1 MGSTISR
8 NPGLSRWYTGQVVE
22 NAAKGGADDWTY
34 HWISLKVLSLE
45 DILQAVQASRPFGK
59 LIPQDRIHDV
69 VRVSQQDAR
78 RLGEILTGPNGVE
91 ANTLLCAPGLKLNPS
106 SRGEAHGLNIFDEY
120 KTKDKRKSDGAF
132 LADQYLRDDAVQTFK
147 KETKRKGVQFHSW
160 LSEQSGDHL
169 SDLGTKFTDYAH
181 EMWLKR
187 QEGAPWL
194 KPIENP
200 DVYYKTQFENSEQL
214 LKRSTDRHAK
224 LGGQDSVQY
233 YDRIEAERQAERQ
246 EAERQRAIDRSK
258 RAQQGPLQGA
268 GRSALQGASPIV

>member
-91 ANTLLCAPGLKLNPS
+91 ANTLLCA
-106 SRGEAHGLNIFDEY
+106 A
-120 KTKDKRKSDGAF
+120 GAW
-132 LADQYLRDDAVQTFK
+132 
-147 KETKRKGVQFHSW
+147 S
-160 LSEQSGDHL
+160 
-169 SDLGTKFTDYAH
+169 
-181 EMWLKR
+181 
-187 QEGAPWL
+187 
-194 KPIENP
+194 
-200 DVYYKTQFENSEQL
+200 QL
-214 LKRSTDRHAK
+214 LHDEDKMRLFALLHINMEGES
-224 LGGQDSVQY
+224 
-233 YDRIEAERQAERQ
+233 ERN
-246 EAERQRAIDRSK
+246 
-258 RAQQGPLQGA
+258 A
-268 GRSALQGASPIV
+268 GRTPRINRL